1 MRNENL
7 IILCLALALFY
18 GVAFLVGIPTLPYQ
32 LVIDLFVLVFLV
44 LALDSREGGIKSPGI
59 WIIIPFTFIVFL
71 STIVNGSDYFT
82 AYRMFRN
89 ILIPY
94 LFFLAVVNFPLS
106 EDSFKKINAFLFIML
121 FGQIVASVLKYLA
134 WGVREGGIIGTFGVN
149 QGALSTIFPILAI
162 VFLLT
167 FYLIYE
173 KKNIYLFFMIG
184 FVLMAWGGGK
194 RAFIFI
200 LPFFILFTYILYKKF
215 EHHEN
220 IITIKNTVRAAL
232 IIIVLLPVLYIMIIY
247 TPTLNPERQYGGSF
261 DIRHVIEYARSYQTG
276 AHFHFEPDRYGDRT
290 VMSGRMATMKHA
302 YSLVNTN
309 TQKLLFGFGPSSIYA
324 TPRGDENL
332 VRFGVVEFQTGFAR
346 YIMLVGIPGALLVL
360 LLYGRITLL
369 CTQQYYTYNNYW
381 RAIIL
386 GLFISMFVLLYD
398 YFLYSRAF
406 LDGLIPSMLFF
417 YLAGA
422 VINKRNN
429 NNENEDE
436 SDL

>member
-1 MRNENL
+1 MRNEKI

-18 GVAFLVGIPTLPYQ
+18 GVAFLVGVPLLPYQ
-32 LVIDLFVLVFLV
+32 LLVDLVVILLFI

-59 WIIIPFTFIVFL
+59 WIFIPFAFIVFL
-71 STIVNGSDYFT
+71 SAVVNGSDYFT

-89 ILIPY
+89 IFIPY

-106 EDSFKKINAFLFIML
+106 EDSFKRINTFLFLML
-121 FGQIVASVLKYLA
+121 FVQIVASVLKYLA
-134 WGVREGGIIGTFGVN
+134 WGVRESGIIGTFGIN

-162 VFLLT
+162 IFLLSL
-167 FYLIYE
+167 YLIYE
-173 KKNIYLFFMIG
+173 RKNIYLYLIPG

-200 LPFFILFTYILYKKF
+200 LPLFILFTYVLYKKY
-215 EHHEN
+215 EHDEN
-220 IITIKNTVRAAL
+220 ILTIKNTVRAAL
-232 IIIVLLPVLYIMIIY
+232 IVIVLLPVLYVMIIY

-261 DIRHVIEYARSYQTG
+261 DIRHVIEYAKSYQTG
-276 AHFHFEPDRYGDRT
+276 EHYHYEPDRYGDRT

-302 YSLVNTN
+302 FSLITAN
-309 TQKLLFGFGPSSIYA
+309 TQKLMFGYGPSSIYA

-360 LLYGRITLL
+360 LLYGRISLL
-369 CTQQYYTYNNYW
+369 CIQQYYVNNNYW
-381 RAIIL
+381 RAVIL
-386 GLFISMFVLLYD
+386 GLFLSMFVLLYD

-422 VINKRNN
+422 VINKQNN
-429 NNENEDE
+429 NNESED
-436 SDL
+436 

>member
-7 IILCLALALFY
+7 IILCLALALLY
-18 GVAFLVGIPTLPYQ
+18 GVASLVGIPPLPYQ
-32 LVIDLFVLVFLV
+32 LVIDLFVSVLFLF
-44 LALDSREGGIKSPGI
+44 ALDSREGGIKSPGI
-59 WIIIPFTFIVFL
+59 WIFIPLTFIVFL

-162 VFLLT
+162 IFLLS

-173 KKNIYLFFMIG
+173 KKNIYLFFMAG
-184 FVLMAWGGGK
+184 FALMAWGGGK

-200 LPFFILFTYILYKKF
+200 LPLFILFTYVLYKKY
-215 EHHEN
+215 EYDEN

-232 IIIVLLPVLYIMIIY
+232 IIIVLLPVLYMMIIY

-261 DIRHVIEYARSYQTG
+261 DIRHVIEYAKSYQTG
-276 AHFHFEPDRYGDRT
+276 EHYHYDRDRYGDRT

-302 YSLVNTN
+302 YSLISTN

-346 YIMLVGIPGALLVL
+346 YIMLVGIPGALLLL
-360 LLYGRITLL
+360 LLYVRLTLL
-369 CTQQYYTYNNYW
+369 CMKQYYDFNNYW

-386 GLFISMFVLLYD
+386 GVFISMFVLLYD

-422 VINKRNN
+422 IINKQN
-429 NNENEDE
+429 NNENEE
-436 SDL
+436 EASL